1 MYAVI
6 DLGGTNTSISLFT
19 SPESLQPERIAAF
32 PTHSDYAVQLDQVL
46 GALSACKPRL
56 SGIGMAIGVQLTADG
71 LSVEETWTMPDYSNR
86 PVVTDIASATGLPV
100 IAANDNVC
108 AVIAE
113 TLHGSLRPWRRT
125 AYLTVSTGTGAG
137 ILLREGSQ
145 SFAWLAQVGH
155 HIVDLQGEDCACGQR
170 GCVQAVTGGQQFL
183 RRYGLPASEIRDEAV
198 WREVTEILAVAI
210 VNLARIT
217 RVQAICVGGGIG
229 YNNPW
234 IRANLAGRVQARG
247 PATGVQV
254 LFPEFGEQAPVIG
267 AALLPGSRDV
277 TILR

>member
-19 SPESLQPERIAAF
+19 SPASLQPERIAAF
-32 PTHSDYAVQLDQVL
+32 PTHPEYAVQLDKV
-46 GALSACKPRL
+46 LSALANCKTRL

-71 LSVEETWTMPDYSNR
+71 LSVDETWTMPDYSNR
-86 PVVTDIASATGLPV
+86 PVVTDIASATGVPV

-108 AVIAE
+108 GVIAE
-113 TLHGSLRPWRRT
+113 TLHGSLRAWRRT

-137 ILLREGSQ
+137 IYLGDGSH

-155 HIVDLQGEDCACGQR
+155 HIVNLHGEDCVCGQR
-170 GCVQAVTGGQQFL
+170 GCVQSVTGGQQFL
-183 RRYGLPASEIRDEAV
+183 RRFGLPASEIRDETV
-198 WREVTEILAVAI
+198 WREVTEVLAVAI

-217 RVQAICVGGGIG
+217 RVQAICVSGGIG
-229 YNNPW
+229 YNSPW
-234 IRANLAGRVQARG
+234 IRANLADRVQARG
-247 PATGVQV
+247 PATAVRV
-254 LFPEFGEQAPVIG
+254 LFPDFGEQAPVIG
-267 AALLPGSRDV
+267 AALLPGNRNV